1 MLEDVAVVEEVEDTV
16 DTDVGV
22 VPIVL
27 IGGAAD
33 AATEEIVVA
42 GAAIN
47 GIKEEDLEAAGAA
60 MVYLGEMTDAIV
72 GGEEEVEAETAN
84 SGAELIIIFSLFIL
98 AWCSAARTR
107 SRSLRTDP
115 LRRRGERSS

>member
-22 VPIVL
+22 VPIVF

-47 GIKEEDLEAAGAA
+47 GIKEEDLEPAGAA

-72 GGEEEVEAETAN
+72 GGEEEVEPETAN

-107 SRSLRTDP
+107 S
-115 LRRRGERSS
+115 

>member
-98 AWCSAARTR
+98 AWYSAARTR
-107 SRSLRTDP
+107 SRSLRPNP
-115 LRRRGERSS
+115 LRGRGERSS